1 MYLLVKFGAF
11 GNGDINSNTN
21 SYMNTIKKVELTA
34 SVHHIERFSKSG
46 IPIYNSRT
54 RLAEKPEEEG
64 EEEHYV
70 DAFNNADVHRKKI
83 YLEGSRY

>member
-21 SYMNTIKKVELTA
+21 SYMNTMKKVELTA

-46 IPIYNSRT
+46 IPIYNSKT

-64 EEEHYV
+64 EEEHYI
-70 DAFNNADVHRKKI
+70 DAFINTDVH
-83 YLEGSRY
+83 

>member
-21 SYMNTIKKVELTA
+21 SYMNTIKKAQLTA

-46 IPIYNSRT
+46 ILIYNSKT
-54 RLAEKPEEEG
+54 RLTEKLEEKG
-64 EEEHYV
+64 EEEHYI
-70 DAFNNADVHRKKI
+70 DAFNNTDVH
-83 YLEGSRY
+83 